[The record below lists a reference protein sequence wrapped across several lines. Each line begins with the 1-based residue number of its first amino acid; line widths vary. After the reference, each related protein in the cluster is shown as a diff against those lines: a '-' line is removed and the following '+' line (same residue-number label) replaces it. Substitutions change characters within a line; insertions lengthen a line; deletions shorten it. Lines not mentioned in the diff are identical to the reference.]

1 MNALEEQIR
10 RLKTVV
16 EDCYI
21 AVSENNGEV
30 PEEQTLINLPKAIKT
45 TASGGGSSAALDE
58 LFGLPENVPQLVIG
72 DDTEVCRA
80 LQDIVPSMDL
90 SISAQQAAGFTAQ
103 TQTLVGKDTSIGE
116 SVEGNGSS
124 LEQFF
129 GVVEPKDCQW
139 MTQDEVCAALEQIM
153 QIIDHALSAE
163 QAVEI
168 TNNTLTNALY
178 I

>member
-1 MNALEEQIR
+1 M
-10 RLKTVV
+10 
-16 EDCYI
+16 
-21 AVSENNGEV
+21 
-30 PEEQTLINLPKAIKT
+30 
-45 TASGGGSSAALDE
+45 DE

-72 DDTEVCRA
+72 SDTDIYSA

-116 SVEGNGSS
+116 SMEQGNGSP

-139 MTQDEVCAALEQIM
+139 MTTDDVCAALERIM
-153 QIIDHALSAE
+153 QSIDPELTAT
-163 QAVEI
+163 QAQSI
-168 TNNTLTNALY
+168 TQSITQA
-178 I
+178 